1 MQRAPP
7 SRPQA
12 RDSPNATGNHR
23 RRD

>member
-1 MQRAPP
+1 MHRAPP
-7 SRPQA
+7 SCPQA